1 MGCVSCC
8 HAIRWQYSTRSDT
21 GCSTLKSLHDECSR
35 PTFTRSAPKKRI
47 ALIRVA
53 GEWGRVQG
61 AEGLVDLEHAVG
73 ERLVEFGEDEVDR
86 AAHVGVEVRQGDD
99 LGQRLED

>member
-1 MGCVSCC
+1 M
-8 HAIRWQYSTRSDT
+8 
-21 GCSTLKSLHDECSR
+21 
-35 PTFTRSAPKKRI
+35 
-47 ALIRVA
+47 
-53 GEWGRVQG
+53 GRVQG

-99 LGQRLED
+99 LGQRLEDHRLDFVGRRRPEGRHLRLELARFEDGLCERST